1 MIFPSFQIKFKLQ
14 TNFKS
19 VFTGQRQ
26 FHTVD
31 PSFSTNRFQN
41 CHFWSKSSCSDGKT
55 TSFWKFFKVFFRS
68 CPILTEKNYFGS
80 SEESSRSQNIVLI
93 KIDLFSQEKWLN
105 MKRSVMSFLK
115 KNSLFEFISGAILDR
130 KWSFLIE
137 INLFLREKW
146 FNFKRSVMS
155 FFEME
160 HFLTKIV
167 YFDSSCLVQES
178 VLCHIK

>member
-41 CHFWSKSSCSDGKT
+41 CHFWSKSSRSDGKT

-80 SEESSRSQNIVLI
+80 SEESSRSQNVVLI

-115 KNSLFEFISGAILDR
+115 KKTVYLN
-130 KWSFLIE
+130 SFLE
-137 INLFLREKW
+137 PFWTENGHFWSKLTYFSEK
-146 FNFKRSVMS
+146 N
-155 FFEME
+155 
-160 HFLTKIV
+160 
-167 YFDSSCLVQES
+167 DSTSNE
-178 VLCHIK
+178 VLWVFSKWNIFWQK

>member
-80 SEESSRSQNIVLI
+80 SEESSRSQNVVLI

-115 KNSLFEFISGAILDR
+115 KKQFIWIHFWSHFGP

-137 INLFLREKW
+137 IHLFLREKLL
-146 FNFKRSVMS
+146 NFKRSVMI
-155 FFEME
+155 FFER
-160 HFLTKIV
+160 K
-167 YFDSSCLVQES
+167 
-178 VLCHIK
+178 